1 MVVIEWLR
9 AVRLNGRTALSHAVL
24 CASSGAYVR
33 IWLSRTSWPQA
44 SH

>member
-9 AVRLNGRTALSHAVL
+9 AVRLNERTALSHAVL
-24 CASSGAYVR
+24 CASSGAYGR
-33 IWLSRTSWPQA
+33 IRLPRTYWPQA